1 MPGISSLVRNII
13 GEVQSVFLVSFEPDT
28 WGSLVFDVCWSA
40 CFELRVL
47 ELSCL
52 VIIGELVSEPFFLL
66 DFSGVSGMTVSTS
79 FPWTE
84 DTTANKFNLFGNG

>member
-28 WGSLVFDVCWSA
+28 WGS
-40 CFELRVL
+40 FELRVL

-84 DTTANKFNLFGNG
+84 GTTANKFNLFGNG

>member
-1 MPGISSLVRNII
+1 M
-13 GEVQSVFLVSFEPDT
+13 
-28 WGSLVFDVCWSA
+28 
-40 CFELRVL
+40 L